1 MNIPHAVYF
10 VARFGARRPRGYVFG
25 AYRKM
30 GMMSDNSDE
39 FYRIQKLPPYVFA
52 VINEM
57 RAKARAAQIDVIDL
71 GMGNPDGKTPRVVV
85 DKLVEA
91 ARSSRNHRYSQSR
104 GIPKLREQITK
115 RYRANYGVTLDSDKE
130 AIVTIG
136 AKDALAHLLFA
147 TIGPGDAVVS
157 PNPAYPIHQYGVIMA
172 EGHACMLP
180 MPDAASFLNRLEDLY
195 RTSTRRP
202 KMVLISFPHNPTTT
216 CVDLDFFR
224 EIIRLAQHHGT
235 MVVHDFAYADLC
247 FDGYKAPSI
256 LQVEGAKEVAVE
268 IFSMSKSY
276 NMAGWRVGY
285 CLGNAKMIAALA
297 RIKSYLDYGV
307 FQPIQIASIIA
318 LRECEEDTRKICAV
332 YQKRRDILVNGLERA
347 GWPVVPPRGSMFVWA
362 PLPERHRGLG
372 SLEFSKL
379 LLEKALVAVSPGIGF
394 GPLGEG
400 HVRFALV
407 ENEQRI
413 RQATRT
419 IGQFLK

>member
-1 MNIPHAVYF
+1 ML
-10 VARFGARRPRGYVFG
+10 
-25 AYRKM
+25 
-30 GMMSDNSDE
+30 SNSDE

-71 GMGNPDGKTPRVVV
+71 GMGNPDGSTPRVVV
-85 DKLVEA
+85 NKLVEA
-91 ARSSRNHRYSQSR
+91 ARNARNHRYSQSR
-104 GIPKLREQITK
+104 GIPRLREEITR
-115 RYRANYGVTLDSDKE
+115 RYQANYGVSLDPDKE

-147 TIGPGDAVVS
+147 TVGPGDAVVS
-157 PNPAYPIHQYGVIMA
+157 PNPAYPIHQYGVLMA

-180 MPDAASFLNRLEDLY
+180 MPDAATFLARLEDLY
-195 RTSTRRP
+195 RTSSRKP
-202 KMVLISFPHNPTTT
+202 KLLLISFPHNPTTT

-224 EIIRLAQHHGT
+224 EVVDLARRHGT
-235 MVVHDFAYADLC
+235 MIIHDFAYADLG
-247 FDGYKAPSI
+247 FDGYKPPSI

-276 NMAGWRVGY
+276 NMAGWRVGF
-285 CLGNAKMIAALA
+285 CLGNPKMIAALA

-332 YQKRRDILVNGLERA
+332 YQKRRDVLVTGLKRA
-347 GWPVVPPRGSMFVWA
+347 GWAVEKPRGSMFLWA
-362 PLPERHRGLG
+362 PVPERFRDAG
-372 SLEFSKL
+372 SLEFAKL
-379 LLEKALVAVSPGIGF
+379 LLEKAQVAVSPGIGF

-407 ENEQRI
+407 ENDQRI
-413 RQATRT
+413 RQATRA
-419 IGQFLK
+419 IGHLLRSGEKG

>member
-1 MNIPHAVYF
+1 
-10 VARFGARRPRGYVFG
+10 
-25 AYRKM
+25 
-30 GMMSDNSDE
+30 MSEPSQD

-57 RAKARAAQIDVIDL
+57 RAKARAAQIDIIDL
-71 GMGNPDGKTPRVVV
+71 GMGNPDGATPRPVVA
-85 DKLVEA
+85 KMVEA
-91 ARSSRNHRYSQSR
+91 TRNARNHRYSQSR
-104 GIPKLREQITK
+104 GIPKLREEIAK
-115 RYRANYGVTLDSDKE
+115 RYQANYGVEIDPDTE

-147 TIGPGDAVVS
+147 TVGPGDTVVS

-172 EGHACMLP
+172 EGNACMLP
-180 MPDAASFLNRLEDLY
+180 MPDAGTFLNRLEELY
-195 RTSTRRP
+195 RSAAP
-202 KMVLISFPHNPTTT
+202 KPKLLLISFPHNPTTT
-216 CVDLDFFR
+216 CVDLDFMR
-224 EIIRLAQHHGT
+224 QIVRLAQEHGT
-235 MVVHDFAYADLC
+235 LIVHDFAYADLG
-247 FDGYKAPSI
+247 FDGYTPPSI
-256 LQVEGAKEVAVE
+256 LQVEGAKDVAVE

-276 NMAGWRVGY
+276 NMAGWRVGF
-285 CLGNAKMIAALA
+285 CLGNRKMIAALA

-318 LRECEEDTRKICAV
+318 LRECQEETHKIRAI
-332 YQKRRDILVNGLERA
+332 YQKRRDVLAHGLGRA
-347 GWPVVPPRGSMFVWA
+347 GWPVEKPRGTMFLWA
-362 PLPERHRGLG
+362 PMPERFREIG

-413 RQATRT
+413 RQATRA
-419 IGQFLK
+419 IGQFLKS

>member
-1 MNIPHAVYF
+1 MNIPQAVYS
-10 VARFGARRPRGYVFG
+10 VARFGARRPRGDFFG